1 MRFGITARANVKEA
15 VELSKEALD
24 FLEKSGN
31 QVLVEPPLSKKIGG
45 ESAELEKMDVH
56 VVIAIGGDGTVLRA
70 LQRNDAPVFS
80 VNAGSLGFLTAV
92 TPDEMIFALERVI
105 RGEYIIDERIK
116 LMIELNGERLAD
128 ATNEVVIHTS
138 QIAKIRDFQIFIDNE
153 LVDSVRADGMI
164 VATPTGSTCY
174 AMSVGSPIL
183 FPGLDA
189 FVIVPIAPF
198 KLSARALVI
207 SSRSRIEIKLKEPRK
222 NCVIVIDGQEIDKMS
237 PKDSLTISLSEKKA
251 RFIRFGQDF
260 YRNIKEKL
268 GV

>member
-1 MRFGITARANVKEA
+1 MRFGITTRANVKEG
-15 VELSKEALD
+15 VELAHEALN
-24 FLEKSGN
+24 FLEEKGE
-31 QVLVEPPLSKKIGG
+31 QVLVEVPLSKKIGG
-45 ESAELEKMDVH
+45 EPAKLEDMDVH
-56 VVIAIGGDGTVLRA
+56 VIIAIGGDGTVLRA
-70 LQRNDAPVFS
+70 LQKNDAPVFS
-80 VNAGSLGFLTAV
+80 VNAGSLGFLTTV
-92 TPDEMIFALERVI
+92 TQDEMIFALERVL

-116 LMIELNGERLAD
+116 LMLELNGERLAD

-138 QIAKIRDFQIFIDNE
+138 QIAKIRDFQLFIDGE
-153 LVDSVRADGMI
+153 LVDSMRADGMI

-198 KLSARALVI
+198 KLSARALVT
-207 SSRSRIEIKLKEPRK
+207 SSESVIEIKLTEPRK
-222 NCVIVIDGQEIDKMS
+222 NCVVVIDGQQTNKMT
-237 PKDSLTISLSEKKA
+237 PHDTLTISISEKRA

>member
-1 MRFGITARANVKEA
+1 MRFGISARANVKEG
-15 VELSKEALD
+15 VELAAEALK
-24 FLEKSGN
+24 FLEENDN
-31 QVLVEPPLSKKIGG
+31 QVLVETPLAKKIGG
-45 ESAELEKMDVH
+45 KPSDIEDMDVH
-56 VVIAIGGDGTVLRA
+56 VMVAIGGDGTVLRA

-92 TPDEMIFALERVI
+92 RPDEMIFALERI
-105 RGEYIIDERIK
+105 MRGEYIIDERIK
-116 LMIELNGERLAD
+116 LKIEMNGNRLSD

-138 QIAKIRDFQIFIDNE
+138 QIAKIRDFQLFIDGE
-153 LVDSVRADGMI
+153 LVDSIRADGMI

-183 FPGLDA
+183 TPGLRA

-198 KLSARALVI
+198 RLSSRALVI
-207 SSRSRIEIKLKEPRK
+207 SSDSTIEVRLSEPRK
-222 NCVIVIDGQEIDKMS
+222 KCVVVVDGQDNEKMT
-237 PKDSLTISLSEKKA
+237 PHDVLTISLSEKKA

-260 YRNIKEKL
+260 YRNVKEKL

>member
-1 MRFGITARANVKEA
+1 MRFGITTRPNVKEG
-15 VELSKEALD
+15 VELAREALE
-24 FLEKSGN
+24 FLEKEGN
-31 QVLVEPPLSKKIGG
+31 QVLVEAALAKKIGG
-45 ESAELEKMDVH
+45 EPAELEDMDVH
-56 VVIAIGGDGTVLRA
+56 VMIAVGGDGTVLRA
-70 LQRNDAPVFS
+70 LQKNDAPVFA

-92 TPDEMIFALERVI
+92 SPDEMIFALERVL
-105 RGEYIIDERIK
+105 RGEYMVDERIK
-116 LMIELNGERLAD
+116 LKVELNGERLAD
-128 ATNEVVIHTS
+128 STNEVVVHTS
-138 QIAKIRDFQIFIDNE
+138 QIAKIRDFQMFIDGE

-183 FPGLDA
+183 FPGLNA

-207 SSRSRIEIKLKEPRK
+207 SSESTIELKLAEPRK
-222 NCVIVIDGQEIDKMS
+222 SCVIVIDGQEMERMS
-237 PKDSLTISLSEKKA
+237 PKDTLTISLSEKKA